1 MARSPYAETG
11 SWDGRSDGDLIGEE
25 RLPWLESDDDLDYE
39 PGLPTGRLVLFGLLA
54 LALLAVLVGGIWW
67 LFGREAG
74 APEPDGSVIAAPEEP
89 YKVRPENEGGKTFEG
104 TGDTSFAVGEGQT
117 REGRLA
123 ERSPTPTP
131 AASETPAAPTP
142 SIASTISDEP
152 AAAPAPKPTPKP
164 EPAPATPQVAAGTAV
179 QVGAFPRRDVAEDAW
194 QRLTRQTEALSGVRH
209 RVVEAQV
216 DIGRVYRLQALPGDR
231 ASAQRLCDAL
241 KSDGLACFVK

>member
-1 MARSPYAETG
+1 MARSPYADDAT
-11 SWDGRSDGDLIGEE
+11 WDSRGDADLIGEE

-39 PGLPTGRLVLFGLLA
+39 PGLPTGRLVMLGLIALGA
-54 LALLAVLVGGIWW
+54 LALIIGAIWW

-74 APEPDGSVIAAPEEP
+74 EPPADGSIIAAPEEP
-89 YKVRPENEGGKTFEG
+89 YKVRPANQGGKTFEG

-123 ERSPTPTP
+123 ERAPTPTP
-131 AASETPAAPTP
+131 TVAPAP

-152 AAAPAPKPTPKP
+152 TAAPAPKPSPSPTPTV
-164 EPAPATPQVAAGTAV
+164 EAVAAGAAV
-179 QVGAFPRRDVAEDAW
+179 QVGAFPRREIAEDAW

-209 RVVEAQV
+209 RIVEAQV

-231 ASAQRLCDAL
+231 AAAQRLCAAL
-241 KSDGLACFVK
+241 KSDGLACFIK

>member
-1 MARSPYAETG
+1 MARSPYADDAT
-11 SWDGRSDGDLIGEE
+11 WDARGNGDLLGEE

-39 PGLPTGRLVLFGLLA
+39 PGLPTGRLVLFGLIA
-54 LALLAVLVGGIWW
+54 LALLAVLLGGIWW

-74 APEPDGSVIAAPEEP
+74 APEPDGSIIAAPEEP
-89 YKVRPENEGGKTFEG
+89 YKVRPTDSGGKTFEG

-123 ERSPTPTP
+123 ERTPTP
-131 AASETPAAPTP
+131 APTPTATAAAP
-142 SIASTISDEP
+142 SIASTINEEP
-152 AAAPAPKPTPKP
+152 RAAATPKPSPAPKPSPTPAVAQA
-164 EPAPATPQVAAGTAV
+164 APGTAV
-179 QVGAFPRRDVAEDAW
+179 QVGAFPRRDVAEEAW
-194 QRLTRQTEALSGVRH
+194 QRLVRQTEALSGVRH

-216 DIGRVYRLQALPGDR
+216 DIGRVYRLQALAGDR

>member
-1 MARSPYAETG
+1 MARSPYADDATWNSRG
-11 SWDGRSDGDLIGEE
+11 DGDLLGEE

-39 PGLPTGRLVLFGLLA
+39 PGLPTGRLVLFGVIA
-54 LALLAVLVGGIWW
+54 LVLLAVVIGGVWW
-67 LFGREAG
+67 LFGRNVG
-74 APEPDGSVIAAPEEP
+74 EPPADGSIIAAPEEP
-89 YKVRPENEGGKTFEG
+89 YKVKPEDEGGKTFAG

-123 ERSPTPTP
+123 ERAPTPTP
-131 AASETPAAPTP
+131 TPTTSAPAP

-152 AAAPAPKPTPKP
+152 AAAPRPSPAPTPTA
-164 EPAPATPQVAAGTAV
+164 EPVPAGTAV
-179 QVGAFPRRDVAEDAW
+179 QVGAFPRRDVAEEAW

-209 RVVEAQV
+209 RVVEARV

-231 ASAQRLCDAL
+231 ASAQRLCSAL

>member
-1 MARSPYAETG
+1 MARSPYADDAT
-11 SWDGRSDGDLIGEE
+11 WDARGDGDLLGEE

-39 PGLPTGRLVLFGLLA
+39 PGLPTGRLIVLGLIA
-54 LALLAVLVGGIWW
+54 LAALAILIGGIWW
-67 LFGREAG
+67 LFGRNAG
-74 APEPDGSVIAAPEEP
+74 EPPADGSIIAAPAEP
-89 YKVRPENEGGKTFEG
+89 YKVRPDDAGGKTFEG

-123 ERSPTPTP
+123 ERTPTPVPTPT
-131 AASETPAAPTP
+131 AAPAP

-152 AAAPAPKPTPKP
+152 TPAAKPSPTP
-164 EPAPATPQVAAGTAV
+164 TPSVEAIPAGTAV
-179 QVGAFPRRDVAEDAW
+179 QVGAFPRRDVAEEAW

-209 RVVEAQV
+209 RVVEARV